1 MGNKVC
7 NNTHF
12 FFVRLLSECK
22 LQVFLLSRD
31 HTLLEGTVNL
41 VIFFFRGHC
50 TDHLPLLVL
59 QQPFLCLPSVSLCI
73 FPRVFL
79 SPLAIYPTYPLS
91 PVNTSKL
98 STRCLLR
105 IRVVALSESLICW
118 FLILSILISSKENFK
133 IFFFLSTNSSS
144 AFCDPVS
151 AINHRKSHLFCL
163 KVWLNSCCS
172 RLSIASKQVL

>member
-1 MGNKVC
+1 MFC
-7 NNTHF
+7 SALHF
-12 FFVRLLSECK
+12 LQGIITVPISRISYFVAKWETKFATIPTSSLYDECK

-105 IRVVALSESLICW
+105 IRVVSFIWVSDMLVSNSVHPDQ
-118 FLILSILISSKENFK
+118 FK
-133 IFFFLSTNSSS
+133 GKF
-144 AFCDPVS
+144 
-151 AINHRKSHLFCL
+151 
-163 KVWLNSCCS
+163 
-172 RLSIASKQVL
+172 